1 MIRIISTLVFFAIAV
16 LVTLNA
22 CSSGKAAFE
31 KGNYYQAVLTSVNTL
46 RRNPGQKKSAE
57 TLRAAYPL
65 AVSYYEGLASN
76 ALTSNAQFKWTEVV
90 NSYTTLNQMGDEIRR
105 SPGALVVIPNP
116 ANYSSKLNEAKRNA
130 AEEQYQAGIMALGMG
145 ARDKAKEAYQYFKR
159 SNEFVA
165 NYKDANQKMQ
175 DALWAATVKVLVE
188 PIPTQSRSMAV
199 STDFFNARLS
209 EYLHQNKVNDFVKFY
224 SPTETQQ
231 LKLNPD
237 HIVRLEFD
245 EFTVGNVYMSE
256 KQIPLQRDS
265 VVMTSYVTNNLVNQN
280 TPVNQNN
287 IVINPNTV
295 VNNQNTSTQNTNNTT
310 VVVTN
315 PNSNQASTNQPTNTN
330 TGANTNQ
337 NTNTNQTQL
346 TQNTG
351 TNNTNAV
358 VTNPNTNQTST
369 NQTTSTNAGTNPNQ
383 PINTN
388 QTQTTNTNNLNTV
401 TNINQNTNTNPT
413 TPVNQNTNT
422 NQATNTNNTNQTTNT
437 NVNQNTG
444 SQTTNATNQNQ
455 ANTNQSSTNQNS
467 NTNNQPAEEIKIEPI
482 PTNEQVTIC
491 HVPPGNAAARHT
503 LTISRSA
510 LKAHLEHG
518 DFEGSCD
525 DPKNATKLKEV
536 DKKAVDQKKNENK
549 SNDKKGNGG
558 GFVQNV
564 YSPVLIASSSN
575 DVAWHS
581 IMEAEAAAMDTVKV
595 YGTVKA
601 TLYYYAKTVT
611 SRGVVNFSIIDAK
624 TKAVLSVV
632 KIPGEYIWRSEW
644 GNFNGDER
652 ALTPQQLAITRN
664 REQMPPSN
672 QDMFRLFTEPIFQQ
686 VTQKIREFYKNY

>member
-1 MIRIISTLVFFAIAV
+1 MMRIVSTLVFFAIAV
-16 LVTLNA
+16 IVTLSA
-22 CSSGKAAFE
+22 CSSGKAALE
-31 KGNYYQAVLTSVNTL
+31 HGNYYQAVLTSVNQL
-46 RRNPGQKKSAE
+46 RRNPNHKKSTE
-57 TLRAAYPL
+57 TLRSAYPL

-76 ALTSNAQFKWTEVV
+76 ALSSNAQFKWTEVV
-90 NSYTTLNQMGDEIRR
+90 NSYTTLNQMGDEIKRA
-105 SPGALVVIPNP
+105 PGALAVIPNP

-130 AEEQYQAGIMALGMG
+130 AEEQYQAGIMALGLG
-145 ARDKAKEAYQYFKR
+145 TRDKAKEAYQYFKR

-165 NYKDANQKMQ
+165 GYKDANQKMQ

-188 PIPTQSRSMAV
+188 PIPTQSRNLAV

-209 EYLHQNKVNDFVKFY
+209 EYLHQNQNGNEFVKFFT
-224 SPTETQQ
+224 PTETQQ

-265 VVMTSYVTNNLVNQN
+265 IVMTSYVTNNLVNQN
-280 TPVNQNN
+280 TQINQNNLVVNQN
-287 IVINPNTV
+287 T
-295 VNNQNTSTQNTNNTT
+295 VNNQNTNTQNTNDTN

-315 PNSNQASTNQPTNTN
+315 PNPAPTNQTTNTN
-330 TGANTNQ
+330 SG
-337 NTNTNQTQL
+337 TNTNQTQV
-346 TQNTG
+346 TQ
-351 TNNTNAV
+351 
-358 VTNPNTNQTST
+358 ST
-369 NQTTSTNAGTNPNQ
+369 N
-383 PINTN
+383 
-388 QTQTTNTNNLNTV
+388 TTNSNTV
-401 TNINQNTNTNPT
+401 TNTNTNPT

-422 NQATNTNNTNQTTNT
+422 NQTTNTNNTNPATNTQNSGTNT

-444 SQTTNATNQNQ
+444 NQTTNATNQNQ
-455 ANTNQSSTNQNS
+455 NTNTNQSSNTQNS
-467 NTNNQPAEEIKIEPI
+467 NTNTQPTEEIKIDPI
-482 PTNEQVTIC
+482 PANEQVTIC
-491 HVPPGNAAARHT
+491 HVPPGNAGARHT
-503 LTISRSA
+503 LTISKSA
-510 LKAHLEHG
+510 LKAHLDHG

-525 DPKNATKLKEV
+525 DSKNATKLKEV
-536 DKKAVDQKKNENK
+536 DKKAADQKKNESK

-558 GFVQNV
+558 GFVQIAYN
-564 YSPVLIASSSN
+564 PVLIASSSN
-575 DVAWHS
+575 DLAWHS
-581 IMEAEAAAMDTVKV
+581 IMEAEAAADTVKV

-644 GNFNGDER
+644 GHFNGDER

>member
-1 MIRIISTLVFFAIAV
+1 MIRIVSTLVLFAIAV
-16 LVTLNA
+16 IVTLSA
-22 CSSGKAAFE
+22 CSSGKAALE
-31 KGNYYQAVLTSVNTL
+31 HGNYYQAVLTSVNQL
-46 RRNPGQKKSAE
+46 RRNPGHKKSTE

-76 ALTSNAQFKWTEVV
+76 AMTSNAQFKWTEVV
-90 NSYTTLNQMGDEIRR
+90 NSYTILNQMSDEVRR
-105 SPGALVVIPNP
+105 SPGALAVIPNP
-116 ANYSSKLNEAKRNA
+116 ANYSSKLSEAKQNA
-130 AEEQYQAGIMALGMG
+130 AEEQYQAGIMALGLG
-145 ARDKAKEAYQYFKR
+145 TRVKAKEAYQYFKR
-159 SNEFVA
+159 SGEFVA
-165 NYKDANQKMQ
+165 GYKDTNQKMQ

-188 PIPTQSRSMAV
+188 PIPTQSRNLAV

-209 EYLHQNKVNDFVKFY
+209 EYLHQNKVSDYVKFFT
-224 SPTETQQ
+224 PAETQQ
-231 LKLNPD
+231 LKLSPD

-245 EFTVGNVYMSE
+245 EFSVGNVYMSE

-265 VVMTSYVTNNLVNQN
+265 VVMTSYVTNNLVNQS

-287 IVINPNTV
+287 IVVNPNTV
-295 VNNQNTSTQNTNNTT
+295 VNNPGANTQNTNSTT

-315 PNSNQASTNQPTNTN
+315 PNTNQSPTTTNTN
-330 TGANTNQ
+330 TGTNPNQTQVTQ
-337 NTNTNQTQL
+337 NTNT
-346 TQNTG
+346 
-351 TNNTNAV
+351 TNSTT
-358 VTNPNTNQTST
+358 VTNSNQSTNTNQ
-369 NQTTSTNAGTNPNQ
+369 
-383 PINTN
+383 
-388 QTQTTNTNNLNTV
+388 
-401 TNINQNTNTNPT
+401 T
-413 TPVNQNTNT
+413 TPVNQNTNS
-422 NQATNTNNTNQTTNT
+422 NQATNNTNQSTNT
-437 NVNQNTG
+437 NTGTTVNVNQNTNT
-444 SQTTNATNQNQ
+444 SQT
-455 ANTNQSSTNQNS
+455 STNQNS
-467 NTNNQPAEEIKIEPI
+467 NTSNQQPEEIKIDPI
-482 PTNEQVTIC
+482 PANEQVTIC

-503 LTISRSA
+503 LTISKSA

-525 DPKNATKLKEV
+525 DPKNATKLREV
-536 DKKAVDQKKNENK
+536 EKKAAEQKKNEDKNNEK
-549 SNDKKGNGG
+549 GNDKKGNGG
-558 GFVQNV
+558 GMAQIA

-575 DVAWHS
+575 DVAWQS
-581 IMEAEAAAMDTVKV
+581 IIEAEKAAADTVKV

-686 VTQKIREFYKNY
+686 VTQKIKDFYKGY

>member
-1 MIRIISTLVFFAIAV
+1 MTRIVSTLVFFTIAV
-16 LVTLNA
+16 IVTLSA

-31 KGNYYQAVLTSVNTL
+31 KGNYYQAVLTSVNQL
-46 RRNPGQKKSAE
+46 RRNPGHKKSTE

-76 ALTSNAQFKWTEVV
+76 ALSSNAQFKWTEVV

-105 SPGALVVIPNP
+105 APGALAVIPNP

-145 ARDKAKEAYQYFKR
+145 TRDKAKEAYQYFKR

-165 NYKDANQKMQ
+165 GYKDANQKMQ

-188 PIPTQSRSMAV
+188 PIPTQSRNLAV

-209 EYLHQNKVNDFVKFY
+209 EHLHQNQNGMSEFVRFY
-224 SPTETQQ
+224 TPAETQQ
-231 LKLNPD
+231 LKLYPD

-265 VVMTSYVTNNLVNQN
+265 VVMTSYVTNSLVNQN
-280 TPVNQNN
+280 TQFNQNNVVNQN
-287 IVINPNTV
+287 T
-295 VNNQNTSTQNTNNTT
+295 VNNQNNTTQNTNNTN
-310 VVVTN
+310 V
-315 PNSNQASTNQPTNTN
+315 
-330 TGANTNQ
+330 
-337 NTNTNQTQL
+337 
-346 TQNTG
+346 
-351 TNNTNAV
+351 V
-358 VTNPNTNQTST
+358 VTNPNTNKTPV
-369 NQTTSTNAGTNPNQ
+369 NQTTNTNTGSNQ
-383 PINTN
+383 ATNTN
-388 QTQTTNTNNLNTV
+388 QTQV
-401 TNINQNTNTNPT
+401 TQNPNTNTNPT

-422 NQATNTNNTNQTTNT
+422 NQTTNTQNTGTNT
-437 NVNQNTG
+437 NVNQSTG
-444 SQTTNATNQNQ
+444 NQTTSPTNQNQ
-455 ANTNQSSTNQNS
+455 NTNTNQSSNTQNS
-467 NTNNQPAEEIKIEPI
+467 NANNQPAEEIKIDPI
-482 PTNEQVTIC
+482 PSNEQVTIC
-491 HVPPGNAAARHT
+491 HVPLGNAGARHT
-503 LTISRSA
+503 LTISKSA

-518 DFEGSCD
+518 DFEGACD
-525 DPKNATKLKEV
+525 DPKNAAKLKEV
-536 DKKAVDQKKNENK
+536 DKKAADEKKNENKGNENKGNDK

-558 GFVQNV
+558 GLVQNT

-575 DVAWHS
+575 DVAWQTL
-581 IMEAEAAAMDTVKV
+581 MEVETTAADTVKV

-686 VTQKIREFYKNY
+686 VTQKIRDFYKGY